1 MTILSDGRVQQGTDQ
16 AGQISVVRPAS
27 LGDQVRLGENMFR
40 SLGELTLRSA
50 DVNSQEVKGVF
61 NSQTKLA
68 KAIDIFDLRQ
78 IERILVEPDKDFD
91 RVNFVRAEVGARQRF
106 LDVIERRSEAEELEL
121 RRVLSLEIDTDF
133 VAAISDLTGKQASLE
148 ASLKLYGNTFG
159 LTLLDYL

>member
-1 MTILSDGRVQQGTDQ
+1 
-16 AGQISVVRPAS
+16 
-27 LGDQVRLGENMFR
+27 
-40 SLGELTLRSA
+40 
-50 DVNSQEVKGVF
+50 
-61 NSQTKLA
+61 LA

-106 LDVIERRSEAEELEL
+106 LDVIERHSEAEELEL